1 MDKKLLALLI
11 LASLSP
17 AEAALTKIPAGFEV
31 IAQGQQEYIEVYF
44 SGKNLGKY
52 YAMVNLDTVT
62 FLIQQVYIT
71 SWNWMSTIR
80 KSRI

>member
-17 AEAALTKIPAGFEV
+17 AEATLTKIPAGFEV
-31 IAQGQQEYIEVYF
+31 IAQGQQE
-44 SGKNLGKY
+44 
-52 YAMVNLDTVT
+52 

-71 SWNWMSTIR
+71 SWNWM
-80 KSRI
+80 

>member
-17 AEAALTKIPAGFEV
+17 AKATLTKIPAGFEV

-44 SGKNLGKY
+44 SGKSPFRHKKTTGQ
-52 YAMVNLDTVT
+52 MD
-62 FLIQQVYIT
+62 
-71 SWNWMSTIR
+71 
-80 KSRI
+80 